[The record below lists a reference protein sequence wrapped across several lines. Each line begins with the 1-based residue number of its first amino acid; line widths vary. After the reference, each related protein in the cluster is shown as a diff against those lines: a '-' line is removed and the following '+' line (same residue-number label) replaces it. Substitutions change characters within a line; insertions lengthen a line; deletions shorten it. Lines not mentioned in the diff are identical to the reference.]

1 MIYLDTCYILKC
13 YLTERGSH
21 EVRALTENANG
32 LASCML
38 ARVEFFAAVH
48 RHFRE
53 GKLDGSEVK
62 DVFEGF
68 REDEASGYWL
78 WHGLGGSLL
87 EEATAMYETLPATTF
102 LRSADALHLVCARH
116 QGYREIYTSDRHVL
130 AAAPFFGL
138 RSVNV
143 IT

>member
-13 YLTERGSH
+13 YLTERGSR
-21 EVRALTENANG
+21 EVRGLTQTANG

-53 GKLDGSEVK
+53 GKLEASDVK
-62 DVFEGF
+62 NVFESF

-78 WHGLGGSLL
+78 WHGLGGSLV
-87 EEATAMYETLPATTF
+87 EEATAMYEALPATTY
-102 LRSADALHLVCARH
+102 LRSADALHLVCARNE
-116 QGYREIYTSDRHVL
+116 GYREIYSSDRHIL
-130 AAAPFFGL
+130 AAAPWFSLRGL
-138 RSVNV
+138 NV
-143 IT
+143 IP